1 MPQQITLRKGTAAE
15 WISADPILAA
25 GEPGFE
31 TDTGKFKIGDG
42 VLIWTNLEYAVGDI
56 PADISDLSDTTNLI
70 PADVSD
76 LTDTTNLI
84 PADISDLSDT
94 TNLIPA
100 DISDLSDTTN
110 LIPQNL
116 DDLTDVDVS
125 TATNG
130 QVLKRVGSLWNSVD
144 ETSYSFST
152 ETYPGGATIRIDRND
167 GNIQVVNINTAVG
180 LTATTPDSSTI
191 ALSVNT
197 TDNDFSGTTSINTLS
212 TGSITRTGA
221 GNITISP
228 SSGSVIISPTT
239 GTTFGNTANRGK
251 ITQLFNSYT
260 SDPEGGFVFNQAHST
275 ADAINFLFKRSRGT
289 TSVPEPAQA
298 GDDIVDIGFSTVPI
312 TGGTVI
318 SGACANISVIVED
331 TPTITGFPT
340 KIQFAVAN
348 SSGLGTKAELSG
360 SGTGIFKIN
369 NLQSLA
375 TDGNL
380 NLSANGTGSI
390 TVSSNII
397 PTADVTYD
405 LGSLTNRFKD
415 LYLSGS
421 TIVLGNASISAVG
434 SAVQLPVGSTLGGVP
449 IGSITILGSVATSAS
464 LPGSAT
470 AGDGYIAVDTGNL
483 WVYDGATFIDLGTIQ
498 GPAGPAGATG
508 PTGADGA
515 TGPAGPQGDPG
526 PAGATGPTGPA
537 GAASTVPGPTG
548 PAGANGATGPTG
560 PAGETGPAGANGAT
574 GPTGPAGAD
583 GQGVPTGGTT
593 GQVLAK
599 IDGTNY
605 NTEWIDPPAGA
616 VDLDGLT
623 DVVITT
629 PSSGQ
634 VLKFN
639 GINWINDT
647 DSTSTIFSRSPVLN
661 STSSLVDGA
670 SENINI
676 TGFKSYALLKI
687 QTSAAAWVR
696 LYSDAAS
703 RTADESRLE
712 GVDPVPGAGVI
723 AEVITTGAQ
732 TVIITPGTIGF
743 NNEATP
749 TTSIPIRV
757 TNKSGGTTSITITL
771 TVIQLEA

>member
-1 MPQQITLRKGTAAE
+1 M
-15 WISADPILAA
+15 
-25 GEPGFE
+25 
-31 TDTGKFKIGDG
+31 
-42 VLIWTNLEYAVGDI
+42 
-56 PADISDLSDTTNLI
+56 
-70 PADVSD
+70 
-76 LTDTTNLI
+76 
-84 PADISDLSDT
+84 
-94 TNLIPA
+94 
-100 DISDLSDTTN
+100 
-110 LIPQNL
+110 
-116 DDLTDVDVS
+116 S

-130 QVLKRVGSLWNSVD
+130 QVLKRVGSIWNSVD

-152 ETYPGGATIRIDRND
+152 ETYPGGATIKIDRND

-191 ALSVNT
+191 ALSV
-197 TDNDFSGTTSINTLS
+197 DNNNNIFSGTTTISNLDVSAITKTTGNLGVNVTGVLFLQPTTSTTLGSDTIN
-212 TGSITRTGA
+212 GITRVLV
-221 GNITISP
+221 P
-228 SSGSVIISPTT
+228 V
-239 GTTFGNTANRGK
+239 
-251 ITQLFNSYT
+251 YT
-260 SDPEGGFVFNQAHST
+260 SSAEGAFSINQAHTT
-275 ADAINFLFKRSRGT
+275 ADAVNFTFKRTRGT
-289 TSVPEPAQA
+289 ILAPEAPQQSDEIADIAFLAQP
-298 GDDIVDIGFSTVPI
+298 IVGGNAFSAAV
-312 TGGTVI
+312 
-318 SGACANISVIVED
+318 ANISVVIEG
-331 TPTITGFPT
+331 TPTVNGFPS
-340 KIQFAVAN
+340 KFVFSAAN
-348 SSGLGTKAELSG
+348 GTNGMGNKAEISG
-360 SGTGIFKIN
+360 AGTGIFKIN
-369 NLQSLA
+369 NIIAYA
-375 TDGNL
+375 TNGSL
-380 NLSANGTGSI
+380 NLSGNGAGNI
-390 TVSSNII
+390 TVSSSII

-574 GPTGPAGAD
+574 GPTGPAGANGATGPTGPAGETGPAGANGATGPTGPAGAN